1 MGHRLNTYRESV
13 RSQHLKISPLRA
25 YLFLY
30 EKISSSKRHLTL
42 IAVTAVLLV
51 SSILT
56 AFSPLT
62 EQASA
67 LNNSEMNLSDKAL
80 SYSTLNALR
89 LCVKDEG
96 SQQADNEGLVATFL
110 YINDA
115 HAKSGNWWRNEGN
128 PYWGTD
134 DGASRAGSYLNPS
147 TRSTNKGGDGQA
159 LCSDILKT
167 GVNLWGYSSALD
179 LLCDAGI
186 KRADG
191 SACKEGTD
199 RFGDITKYSDQ
210 IYNAVVKKVYGGKT
224 PSLYSDSIKDYPG
237 RYLLYSSAFTTG
249 CVATASASNAENRF
263 VYTDVK
269 VVAANGTITPTRF
282 VGAVPK
288 SDSRPVYID
297 RDNLKEIKSSCSDI
311 ATQMNKYAAAYS
323 AYRKVNVDEPTA
335 GSIDQG
341 CQQDPNKQGCDEDLT
356 SCVIEGVGWIVCPI
370 LTFMGGIV
378 DGAYNFVAGLLV
390 VQPLVTTAAGSDDSS
405 NVGIYTA
412 WSVMRNIANI
422 AFVIAFLIII
432 FSQLSGMGVS
442 NYGVKKLLPRLVV
455 AAILV
460 NLSFW
465 VCAIA
470 VDLSNVFG
478 ASMIQVFGSVQQ
490 DVIRAVRLEDVSQTE
505 FANNGQWTNIVGGVI
520 AGAAIGG
527 AAVGA
532 ISNFVGLAALIPALL
547 AAIFAILTVFLVLTL
562 RQALIILLV
571 VVSPLAFVAYLLPN
585 TEDLFTKWRKLFTT
599 LLLMYPIIAA
609 LFGASAL
616 ASNIIMNSADGNTV
630 VQIMG
635 ACIAILPL
643 AVTPLVM
650 KSAGGLLNRFGGIV
664 NNTERGPVD
673 RLKKVGA
680 AYGKQRQDL
689 RNARALGGANQAGR
703 GAFVRWRARRESIG
717 NNISNEA
724 NRSKTEYVAGQFE
737 NNARFRNT
745 AAGGSL
751 GVEAPQSATQ
761 RALANAINIQ
771 TKLEA
776 DEVNAAKAVIEHANL
791 SGSQR
796 QELAKNGT
804 VSVSNPDASGKMVQT
819 TYSSPIMQKAAIQEQ
834 MRTGSLGQIHD
845 IVANSGSEK
854 MSAFK
859 QTIAQGVVSNGITGK
874 NPALG
879 GKTLDDIAQGRIK
892 SQADLDVR
900 VLASIKEGK
909 FNAENVAGMHDD
921 AREMAIKVARSTGDV
936 VAIDALKSAA
946 NEISSSPELSVK
958 IAGNARAGRQIS
970 DIKAL

>member
-13 RSQHLKISPLRA
+13 RSQHSKISPLRA

-67 LNNSEMNLSDKAL
+67 LSNSEMNLSDKAL

-249 CVATASASNAENRF
+249 CVATASASNAENKF

-390 VQPLVTTAAGSDDSS
+390 VQPLVTTAARSDDSS

-664 NNTERGPVD
+664 NNTERGPID
-673 RLKKVGA
+673 RLKKAGA
-680 AYGKQRQDL
+680 AYGETRN
-689 RNARALGGANQAGR
+689 NARNSRALRGDFQGGR
-703 GAFVRWRARRESIG
+703 GAFVRWRARRGAVSAGVKAETGRNQQQYIADAMTKG
-717 NNISNEA
+717 DTDTPTKFAKN
-724 NRSKTEYVAGQFE
+724 VAGASSVFGI
-737 NNARFRNT
+737 NT
-745 AAGGSL
+745 TPADPAAL
-751 GVEAPQSATQ
+751 Q
-761 RALANAINIQ
+761 RALAG
-771 TKLEA
+771 
-776 DEVNAAKAVIEHANL
+776 AKFTIE
-791 SGSQR
+791 
-796 QELAKNGT
+796 
-804 VSVSNPDASGKMVQT
+804 
-819 TYSSPIMQKAAIQEQ
+819 KAEF
-834 MRTGSLGQIHD
+834 D
-845 IVANSGSEK
+845 
-854 MSAFK
+854 
-859 QTIAQGVVSNGITGK
+859 
-874 NPALG
+874 
-879 GKTLDDIAQGRIK
+879 
-892 SQADLDVR
+892 
-900 VLASIKEGK
+900 
-909 FNAENVAGMHDD
+909 
-921 AREMAIKVARSTGDV
+921 
-936 VAIDALKSAA
+936 
-946 NEISSSPELSVK
+946 
-958 IAGNARAGRQIS
+958 
-970 DIKAL
+970 DIKAEQSLVSNLDISSLQKILKEPTTSPARAAATIDRMIKIGDPLEYADAVNSYGNDKAPGNSTVRQSIANSLRESGPQFLKASDLDSIATGNLTSTNKDTGVTVTKTLSSMARDNVKQGVYSEEKLVSEAAVNIRYAFSESDNDGKQRMVDTAAKLKENPSLRGKIKHNADSIDKLARAEAP